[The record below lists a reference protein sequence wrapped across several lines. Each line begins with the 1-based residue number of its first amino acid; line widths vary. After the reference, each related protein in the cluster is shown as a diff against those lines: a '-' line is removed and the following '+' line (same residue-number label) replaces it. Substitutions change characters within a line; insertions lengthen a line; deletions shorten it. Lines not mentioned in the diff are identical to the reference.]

1 MYLSKD
7 RLIRQLTKTKE
18 WLDNGNYKPK
28 ESCATPFRIIQ
39 KKSTLFANCHE
50 IRFFVVGGVLR
61 GLSTLTQTIFGP
73 TSYFSLHQNKLV
85 DLNGKKLN
93 QKIYNFVME
102 IANRCNRLWNDNFFY
117 RIDIITECE
126 AYDKLI
132 DNLIDEKW
140 ASNIY
145 MNEIENIG
153 SGLKIDAVMLDD
165 NGKEAIFATDTN
177 NSKHNLYDYIAKEI
191 IKIK

>member
-1 MYLSKD
+1 
-7 RLIRQLTKTKE
+7 
-18 WLDNGNYKPK
+18 
-28 ESCATPFRIIQ
+28 
-39 KKSTLFANCHE
+39 
-50 IRFFVVGGVLR
+50 
-61 GLSTLTQTIFGP
+61 
-73 TSYFSLHQNKLV
+73 
-85 DLNGKKLN
+85 
-93 QKIYNFVME
+93 ME